1 MLHVVP
7 PRLEGAPRIAMVTTR
22 FAPLVGGIETHVQEV
37 AARMA
42 GHGVDVTVLT
52 ADPSGTSPAQE
63 QMGPVA
69 VRRFPAWPRTSD
81 FCTSP
86 ALVHQVLDG
95 GYDLVHVQGVHAAL
109 PPTVL
114 ASVQRAGV
122 PTVVTFHTGGHSS
135 RLRNAMRDT
144 QWRAVRPLL
153 RRADA
158 LVAVCGYEMDRF
170 SRLLRVEP
178 GRLRLIANGAE
189 PLPLSETPVKVTG
202 DPLVVSVGR
211 LERYKGHHR
220 LIAAMPTLRAIAPG
234 ARLVVVGRGPFER
247 PLRRLAADLG
257 VEQSVTFTSF
267 DHTRRAELG
276 SLLAAADVMAL
287 LSDYEAHPVAVM
299 EALALGRKV
308 VVADTSGL
316 TELDRHDLVTTVHPC
331 APADYVAR
339 VVARVAEEPA
349 GEAPPLPTW
358 DDCAGELAALYGD
371 VLARRARARAVQR

>member
-1 MLHVVP
+1 
-7 PRLEGAPRIAMVTTR
+7 
-22 FAPLVGGIETHVQEV
+22 
-37 AARMA
+37 
-42 GHGVDVTVLT
+42 
-52 ADPSGTSPAQE
+52 
-63 QMGPVA
+63 MGPVA

-81 FCTSP
+81 FCASP
-86 ALVHQVLDG
+86 ALVQQTLEG

-114 ASVQRAGV
+114 ASVQRAGL

-135 RLRNAMRDT
+135 RLRNALRDT

-158 LVAVCGYEMDRF
+158 LVAVCAFEVDRF
-170 SRLLRVEP
+170 SRVLRVEP

-189 PLPLSETPVKVTG
+189 QLPLSETPAAITG

-220 LIAAMPTLRAIAPG
+220 LIAAMPTLRALAPG

-257 VEQSVTFTSF
+257 VEQCVTFTSF

-276 SLLAAADVMAL
+276 SLLAASDVMAL

-316 TELDRHDLVTTVHPC
+316 AELDRHELVTTVHSC
-331 APADYVAR
+331 APAEYVAR
-339 VVARVAEEPA
+339 VIARVAEAPA
-349 GEAPPLPTW
+349 SEAPNLPTW

-371 VLARRARARAVQR
+371 VLARRARGRAVQR

>member
-1 MLHVVP
+1 VVP
-7 PRLEGAPRIAMVTTR
+7 AKPDGAPRVAMVTTR
-22 FAPLVGGIETHVQEV
+22 FAPFLGGIETHVHEV
-37 AARMA
+37 AARLA
-42 GHGVDVTVLT
+42 DHGVDVTVLT
-52 ADPSGTSPAQE
+52 ADPSGSSPTQE

-86 ALVHQVLDG
+86 ALVQQTLDG

-114 ASVQRAGV
+114 ASVQRAGL

-135 RLRNAMRDT
+135 RVRNVLRDT
-144 QWRAVRPLL
+144 QWRALRPLL

-158 LVAVCGYEMDRF
+158 LVAVCAYEVERF

-178 GRLRLIANGAE
+178 GRMRLIANGAE
-189 PLPLSETPVKVTG
+189 PLPGAETPTAVTG

-220 LIAAMPTLRAIAPG
+220 LIAAMPALCAAAPG
-234 ARLVVVGRGPFER
+234 ARLVIVGRGPFER

-257 VEQSVTFTSF
+257 VERSVTFTSF

-276 SLLAAADVMAL
+276 SLLAAADVVAL
-287 LSDYEAHPVAVM
+287 MSDYEAHPVAVM
-299 EALALGRKV
+299 EALALGRKI

-316 TELDRHDLVTTVHPC
+316 AELDRHDLVTTVHPC
-331 APADYVAR
+331 APAEYVAR
-339 VVARVAEEPA
+339 VLARVADAP
-349 GEAPPLPTW
+349 GGQAPPLATW
-358 DDCAGELAALYGD
+358 DDCAAELAALYGD
-371 VLARRARARAVQR
+371 VLARRAQARALQR